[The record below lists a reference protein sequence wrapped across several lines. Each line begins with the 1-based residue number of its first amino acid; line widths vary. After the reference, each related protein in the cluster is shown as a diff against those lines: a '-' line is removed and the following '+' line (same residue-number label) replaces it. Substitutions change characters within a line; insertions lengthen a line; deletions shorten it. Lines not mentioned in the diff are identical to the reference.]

1 MTFSIP
7 YTNLSSQTAEI
18 KTELLSA
25 VEAVLDSGNYILGP
39 NVLEFEKKFASYCHA
54 KYGVGVANGT
64 SSLYLVLKAIGVKEG
79 DEVITAPNSFISSAS
94 SIALTGAKP
103 VFADISEDMNIDPL
117 KIESAITPNTKA
129 IIPVHLTGRPAQMD
143 EIMRIAQKYNL
154 FVLEDA
160 AQAVGAKLHGKP
172 VGAFG
177 DAASFSLHPLK
188 NLFAYGD
195 AGIIT
200 TQHQDIYEKLLR
212 SRNHG
217 LKNRNDCEFFSFN
230 ERLDELHAAMLL
242 VQLKHLEKWTEKRRQ
257 LAARYNQH
265 LKNYVIVPEEGPQEY
280 CVYQTYMIQA
290 DRRDELMKYLNAAG
304 VDAKIHYP
312 TPLYLQDAARYLCY
326 SENDFPVTLKIASK
340 ILSLPVYTSL
350 SFDQQDRI
358 IEMIRKFY
366 ERGT

>member
-1 MTFSIP
+1 
-7 YTNLSSQTAEI
+7 
-18 KTELLSA
+18 
-25 VEAVLDSGNYILGP
+25 
-39 NVLEFEKKFASYCHA
+39 
-54 KYGVGVANGT
+54 
-64 SSLYLVLKAIGVKEG
+64 
-79 DEVITAPNSFISSAS
+79 
-94 SIALTGAKP
+94 
-103 VFADISEDMNIDPL
+103 
-117 KIESAITPNTKA
+117 
-129 IIPVHLTGRPAQMD
+129 
-143 EIMRIAQKYNL
+143 
-154 FVLEDA
+154 
-160 AQAVGAKLHGKP
+160 
-172 VGAFG
+172 
-177 DAASFSLHPLK
+177 
-188 NLFAYGD
+188 
-195 AGIIT
+195 
-200 TQHQDIYEKLLR
+200 
-212 SRNHG
+212 
-217 LKNRNDCEFFSFN
+217 
-230 ERLDELHAAMLL
+230 ELHAAMLL